1 MDGGTLATAA
11 RLRERIE
18 ALPPEQRVFELLV
31 VTHIDGDHIDGAL
44 SFLTSPP
51 PEGLQILDIWFN
63 GWKHLPQTL
72 EPLGPVAGEKLTRW
86 IRASGVAW
94 NDAFNDGAVVVG
106 DDSPLPEKRL
116 PGGMCLTVLSPGV
129 EQLARLQPV
138 WQDEIRRAGLDPSV
152 PKPAPPELPG
162 RLEPLGLPDIAALAR
177 TPFHPD
183 SAIANGSSI
192 VLYAEFDDHC
202 VLLGADAHAT
212 VLVPALERLADQL
225 DVERVPLAAFKVSH
239 HGSKANVS
247 RELLECLDCPR
258 YLFSTNGDHSHH
270 PNEEAVARTIMYGG
284 RSPTLY
290 FNYAED
296 ETRIWGSDALMRRYR
311 YGYKAVYP
319 PEDTGRLAVS
329 LTDDR

>member
-129 EQLARLQPV
+129 EQLARLQ
-138 WQDEIRRAGLDPSV
+138 
-152 PKPAPPELPG
+152 
-162 RLEPLGLPDIAALAR
+162 
-177 TPFHPD
+177 
-183 SAIANGSSI
+183 
-192 VLYAEFDDHC
+192 
-202 VLLGADAHAT
+202 
-212 VLVPALERLADQL
+212 
-225 DVERVPLAAFKVSH
+225 
-239 HGSKANVS
+239 
-247 RELLECLDCPR
+247 
-258 YLFSTNGDHSHH
+258 
-270 PNEEAVARTIMYGG
+270 
-284 RSPTLY
+284 
-290 FNYAED
+290 
-296 ETRIWGSDALMRRYR
+296 
-311 YGYKAVYP
+311 
-319 PEDTGRLAVS
+319 
-329 LTDDR
+329 